1 MDNIDQ
7 FATMD
12 RLGGESWLAPRE
24 PESTCG
30 DSRTG
35 AHGKHRVADKLV
47 VSFLKVH
54 RLCRLDHH
62 RDLHVKIPIALF
74 SSMKNKRKGGRRLG

>member
-7 FATMD
+7 FATMG
-12 RLGGESWLAPRE
+12 RLGGEFWLAPRE
-24 PESTCG
+24 PESVCG

-35 AHGKHRVADKLV
+35 AHSKHRVADKLV
-47 VSFLKVH
+47 VSFLKVG

-62 RDLHVKIPIALF
+62 RDLHVKVSIALF
-74 SSMKNKRKGGRRLG
+74 SSKKDKRKE